1 MAIIAVD
8 PRVEEVFV
16 IASERALPENEQT
29 KFHIAP
35 LTVSEEAVIRD
46 ELYRGSVI
54 DAGGGQRVRGAT
66 VNLQATKAFE
76 MAVRD
81 VTGLI
86 DGKGAPVKYD
96 RSNIQESISRIP
108 PNILWEVGR
117 YIVER
122 MDLSP
127 VAVKN

>member
-1 MAIIAVD
+1 MPIIAVD

-16 IASERALPENEQT
+16 IASERGLPENEQT

-35 LTVSEEAVIRD
+35 LTVSEEAIIRD

-54 DAGGGQRVRGAT
+54 DVGGGQRVRGAT

-81 VTGLI
+81 VSGLV

-96 RSNIQESISRIP
+96 RSKIQESVSRIP
-108 PNILWEVGR
+108 PNVLWEVGR

-122 MDLSP
+122 MDLAP